1 MMVPE
6 SADALLEE
14 EQKKFWNS
22 VIERRAVLR
31 R

>member
-14 EQKKFWNS
+14 EQKKVLEFRNS
-22 VIERRAVLR
+22 KGGPF
-31 R
+31 